1 MTSVPCAAWGSTRV
15 ESVSP
20 AVELEPAYLLHR
32 RPYRET
38 SLLLEALTRE
48 QGRVGLVARG
58 GRGPHSRRRALL
70 QPFQPL
76 LLSWSGR
83 GELGTL
89 RTAEP
94 AGPSFALTG
103 DALFAGFYAN
113 ELLLRCL
120 QRQDPSPEIFDDYP
134 RLLAGLAEG
143 RIEASLRGFEKR
155 LLEALGYGLLLTHD
169 VSGAPLDPD
178 GHYRYELEQG
188 PVSVTADAAGNLVF
202 RGASL
207 LALAGEH
214 LPDAEAL
221 ADAKRLLRACL
232 ALYLGDRP
240 MKTREVLA
248 DMRARL

>member
-15 ESVSP
+15 EPMPS
-20 AVELEPAYLLHR
+20 AAELEPAYLLHR

-48 QGRVGLVARG
+48 QGRIGLVARC
-58 GRGPHSRRRALL
+58 GRGPRARQRALL

-94 AGPSFALTG
+94 AGPSFGLAG

-120 QRQDPSPEIFDDYP
+120 QRQDPSPEIFEDYP

-143 RIEASLRGFEKR
+143 RIEASLRSFEKR

-169 VSGAPLDPD
+169 VSGAPLDP
-178 GHYRYELEQG
+178 GRHYRYELEQG
-188 PVSVTADAAGNLVF
+188 PVAVMDHEAGGLVF
-202 RGASL
+202 PGASL
-207 LALAGEH
+207 LALAEGC
-214 LPDAEAL
+214 LMDAETL

-232 ALYLGDRP
+232 ALHLGDRP